1 MKYPYSSRPSRRLVR
16 CRRTAALAL
25 VLATFSVPWVARPAA
40 AADGPR
46 AEVPVESFELDN
58 GMKFLVVERPEMAT
72 LAAAWVVKVGSANER
87 PGITGLAHLFE
98 HMMFKGTT
106 TIGTKD
112 AAKDFEIIAAQERV
126 QSQMRAI
133 YGDLRAA
140 WRRGEIED
148 PYDPAVRPP
157 ELVELQ
163 AEFDELVEAQREIMV
178 KDEYDQIYS
187 ENGSSFLNA
196 ATNRDATVYMNSLPA
211 NKAELWFWME
221 SDRLLDPV
229 FREFYSER
237 DVVYEE
243 RRLRTEAT
251 PTGEFEE
258 MVTSMFWQS
267 HPYSW
272 PVVGWPSDLRM
283 ISKAQADEFYAT
295 YYAPNNITA
304 VLVGPIEAAEAKRL
318 AKKYF
323 ERLPRGEREP
333 PDVVTLE
340 MEQRA
345 EKRMTAE
352 CDCQPQI
359 QIRYHTVPFVHRD
372 SYALDVLTAVLNE
385 RTGRLYKEMIEG
397 REIASSASATQVA
410 GKFAGV
416 TTFRAEAKGDAT
428 PALLEAAW
436 DAVIADLRE
445 NPVGDEELRRV
456 KNGLLAD
463 TFRSLENP
471 FFVMIQLAFYEGLG
485 DWTYLNTMAER
496 TEAVTAEDV
505 QRVAQTYFEPENRIV
520 AHYTRKAGSVQQE
533 IPEELR
539 DLPPAARQQIL
550 GQLGQLQSMTDT
562 GQLQTIRQQLEGQI
576 GGAPEEFRP
585 AMELMLR
592 RLTERIEELERGG
605 TESDEQSEGGDGR

>member
-1 MKYPYSSRPSRRLVR
+1 MAAAGLVAW
-16 CRRTAALAL
+16 TLAALVTAP
-25 VLATFSVPWVARPAA
+25 ATATEE
-40 AADGPR
+40 PR
-46 AEVPVESFELDN
+46 AEVPVQTFELDN

-72 LAAAWVVKVGSANER
+72 LAGAWVVKVGSANER

-98 HMMFKGTT
+98 HMMFKGTR

-112 AAKDFEIIAAQERV
+112 AAKDLEIIAEQERV
-126 QSQMRAI
+126 QSRI
-133 YGDLRAA
+133 RSVYSELRAA

-148 PYDPAVRPP
+148 PYDPSARP
-157 ELVELQ
+157 EKLVALE
-163 AEFDELVEAQREIMV
+163 AEFAELVEAQREIMV

-196 ATNRDATVYMNSLPA
+196 ATNRDATVYMNTLPA

-237 DVVYEE
+237 DVVHEE

-272 PVVGWPSDLRM
+272 PVVGWPSDLRT
-283 ISKAQADEFYAT
+283 ISKEQADEFFAT
-295 YYAPNNITA
+295 YYVPNNITA
-304 VLVGPIEAAEAKRL
+304 VLVGPITAADAQRL
-318 AKKYF
+318 AEKYF
-323 ERLPRGEREP
+323 GRIPRGEREP

-345 EKRMTAE
+345 EKRLTAE
-352 CDCQPQI
+352 CDCQAQI
-359 QIRYHTVPFVHRD
+359 EIRYHTVPFVHRD
-372 SYALDVLTAVLNE
+372 SYALDVLTSALNE
-385 RTGRLYKEMIEG
+385 RTGRLYKEMVEG
-397 REIASSASATQVA
+397 REIAASASSSQIA
-410 GKFAGV
+410 GKYAG
-416 TTFRAEAKGDAT
+416 TTFFRAEAKGDAT
-428 PALLEAAW
+428 PAQLEEAW

-445 NPVGDEELRRV
+445 NPLGETELRRV

-505 QRVAQTYFEPENRIV
+505 QRVARTYFEPANRIV

-533 IPEELR
+533 IPEELES
-539 DLPPAARQQIL
+539 LPPAARQQIMS
-550 GQLGQLQSMTDT
+550 QLEQLQSMNDV
-562 GQLQTIRQQLEGQI
+562 GQLRAIRQQLEGQVTA
-576 GGAPEEFRP
+576 APENFRP

-592 RLTERIEELERGG
+592 RLTERIDVLESGAAETDSG
-605 TESDEQSEGGDGR
+605 SDTGAEAEGEAR

>member
-1 MKYPYSSRPSRRLVR
+1 MIDPSSRSHDVGLAVRRRSVAAVSLLVVL
-16 CRRTAALAL
+16 TASVAL
-25 VLATFSVPWVARPAA
+25 
-40 AADGPR
+40 AADGPK
-46 AEVPVESFELDN
+46 AEVPVEAFELDN

-98 HMMFKGTT
+98 HMMFKGTR

-112 AAKDFEIIAAQERV
+112 AERDLEVIAEQERV
-126 QSQMRAI
+126 QSRIRGI
-133 YGDLRAA
+133 YAELRAA

-148 PYDPAVRPP
+148 PYDPAVRPE
-157 ELVELQ
+157 ELVRLE
-163 AEFDELVEAQREIMV
+163 ADFAELVAAQREIMV

-196 ATNRDATVYMNSLPA
+196 ATNRDATVYMNTLPA

-237 DVVYEE
+237 DVVHEE

-272 PVVGWPSDLRM
+272 PVVGWPSDLRT
-283 ISKAQADEFYAT
+283 ISKEQADEFYAT
-295 YYAPNNITA
+295 YYVPNNITA
-304 VLVGPIEAAEAKRL
+304 VLVGAIDVAEAQRL
-318 AKKYF
+318 AEKYF
-323 ERLPRGEREP
+323 ERIPRGDREP

-345 EKRMTAE
+345 EKRLTAE
-352 CDCQPQI
+352 CDCQAQI
-359 QIRYHTVPFVHRD
+359 EIRYHTVPFVHRD
-372 SYALDVLTAVLNE
+372 TYALDVLTAALND

-397 REIASSASATQVA
+397 REIAASASSAQIA
-410 GKFAGV
+410 GKYAG
-416 TTFRAEAKGDAT
+416 TTFFRAEAKGEAT
-428 PALLEAAW
+428 PAQLEEAW

-445 NPVGDEELRRV
+445 NPIGENELRRV

-496 TEAVTAEDV
+496 TEAVTAEQVQQVV
-505 QRVAQTYFEPENRIV
+505 QRYFDEDNRIV
-520 AHYTRKAGSVQQE
+520 AHYTRRAGSVEQE
-533 IPEELR
+533 IPEELSG
-539 DLPPAARQQIL
+539 LPPAARQQVL
-550 GQLGQLQSMTDT
+550 SQLKQLESMNDVD
-562 GQLQTIRQQLEGQI
+562 QLRAIGQQLEGQV
-576 GGAPEEFRP
+576 GAAPENFRP
-585 AMELMLR
+585 AMEYMLR
-592 RLTERIEELERGG
+592 RLNQRIEALENAAD
-605 TESDEQSEGGDGR
+605 TEVAAEEGDGR

>member
-1 MKYPYSSRPSRRLVR
+1 MKDDHPPCTGRPAVR
-16 CRRTAALAL
+16 VQGVWLLALLLAAQVTAPALA
-25 VLATFSVPWVARPAA
+25 T
-40 AADGPR
+40 DGPR
-46 AEVPVESFELDN
+46 AEVPVETFELDN

-106 TIGTKD
+106 TIGTED
-112 AAKDFEIIAAQERV
+112 PAKDLDIISEQERV
-126 QSQMRAI
+126 QGEIRAV
-133 YGDLRAA
+133 YAELRAA

-148 PYDPAVRPP
+148 PYDPAVRPE
-157 ELVELQ
+157 ELIALE
-163 AEFDELVEAQREIMV
+163 AEFDELVTAQREIMV

-196 ATNRDATVYMNSLPA
+196 ATNRDATVYMNSIPA

-237 DVVYEE
+237 DVVQEE

-251 PTGEFEE
+251 STGEFEE

-272 PVVGWPSDLRM
+272 PVVGWPSDLRT
-283 ISKAQADEFYAT
+283 ISKEQADEFYST
-295 YYAPNNITA
+295 YYVPNNITA
-304 VLVGPIEAAEAKRL
+304 VLVGPIEPAEAKRL
-318 AKKYF
+318 AQKYF
-323 ERLPRGEREP
+323 ARLPRSERDI

-345 EKRMTAE
+345 EKRMSAE
-352 CDCQPQI
+352 CDCQAQVE
-359 QIRYHTVPFVHRD
+359 IRYHTVPFVHRD
-372 SYALDVLTAVLNE
+372 SYALDMLTALLND
-385 RTGRLYKEMIEG
+385 RTGRLYKAMVEG
-397 REIASSASATQVA
+397 SEIASSASSAQVA
-410 GKFAGV
+410 GKYAG
-416 TTFRAEAKGDAT
+416 TTFFRAEAKGEAT
-428 PALLEAAW
+428 PAQLEDAW
-436 DAVIADLRE
+436 DAVIADLKE
-445 NPVGDEELRRV
+445 NPLEDRELRRV

-485 DWTYLNTMAER
+485 DWTYLNNMAER

-505 QRVAQTYFEPENRIV
+505 QRVARSYFVPENRIV
-520 AHYTRKAGSVQQE
+520 AHYTRKAGTVEQE
-533 IPEELR
+533 VPEELAG
-539 DLPPAARQQIL
+539 LPPAARQQVL
-550 GQLGQLQSMTDT
+550 SQLEQLQAMTDAGQLRA
-562 GQLQTIRQQLEGQI
+562 IREQLEGQV
-576 GGAPEEFRP
+576 GAAPENFRP
-585 AMELMLR
+585 AMEYMLR
-592 RLTERIEELERGG
+592 RLTERIETLESTDTTATDDGAAG
-605 TESDEQSEGGDGR
+605 NEGEGR